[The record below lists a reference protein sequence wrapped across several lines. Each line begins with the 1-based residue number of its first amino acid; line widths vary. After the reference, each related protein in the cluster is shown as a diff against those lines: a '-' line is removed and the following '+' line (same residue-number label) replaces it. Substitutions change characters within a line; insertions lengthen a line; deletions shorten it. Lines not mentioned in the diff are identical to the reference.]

1 LNAKEKTL
9 LFFFFQKRNFLIGFS
24 KRFSMKI
31 VSLQKI
37 LYFQNPSPLLAIA
50 ESLISLTPKVSVI
63 EKDIYADISCT
74 EHLFGG
80 GFNLLQKAE
89 SILLAFNTSCS
100 WVLTEK
106 ISWAKPLCI
115 KEKNI
120 FNPGESS
127 PTLLA
132 LPIEAL
138 AQCGNPTTL
147 KDEQKERQ
155 ELVRFL
161 KKIGMVFCSDFLK
174 IPRSSLAQ
182 RFGHLGLRL
191 ADALEGNHEPLL
203 SFYAPQEPI
212 TFSID
217 TESLGS
223 LEALLF
229 ELSLLLPTL
238 ELRLQGRQAFIQK
251 IKLTFHLE
259 NKSKKTHEVSF
270 SKLTRDPIIIHKV
283 LRESLSSI
291 SWSSP
296 LHRLTLEI
304 LESVQQ
310 NPGQLDLWDKTEE
323 HLEELSGFV
332 QRMRKRLGE
341 DRVGFAEVVPNY
353 LPEKSWRLIYPP
365 VSEQVF
371 YPDHSRPV
379 FLFETPFPFYPSAHW
394 KLTELERL
402 NLHWWEKNISR
413 RYFLAEGDNGETFW
427 VFFDPYTHKWFCH
440 GSYN

>member
-1 LNAKEKTL
+1 
-9 LFFFFQKRNFLIGFS
+9 
-24 KRFSMKI
+24 MKI
-31 VSLQKI
+31 VSSQKI
-37 LYFQNPSPLLAIA
+37 LYFQNPNPLLPIA
-50 ESLISLTPKVSVI
+50 ESFISLTPKVSVVDT
-63 EKDIYADISCT
+63 DIYADITCT
-74 EHLFGG
+74 ENLFGG
-80 GFNLLQKAE
+80 LFNLLQKAE

-120 FNPGESS
+120 FNPGESA

-138 AQCGNPTTL
+138 AHCGNPITL
-147 KDEQKERQ
+147 KEEQKERKD
-155 ELVRFL
+155 LVRFL

-182 RFGHLGLRL
+182 RFGQLGLRL
-191 ADALEGNHEPLL
+191 ADALVGNQEPLL
-203 SFYAPQEPI
+203 AFYAPQEPI
-212 TFSID
+212 NLSID

-223 LEALLF
+223 LDALLF
-229 ELSLLLPTL
+229 ELHPHLSTL
-238 ELRLQGRQAFIQK
+238 ELRLKGRQAFIQK

-259 NKSKKTHEVSF
+259 NRSKQTEDVSF
-270 SKLTRDPIIIHKV
+270 SRPTRDPITIHKV
-283 LRESLSSI
+283 LSESLSRI

-304 LESVQQ
+304 LESVRQS
-310 NPGQLDLWDKTEE
+310 PGQLDLWDKTEE
-323 HLEELSGFV
+323 QLEELSGFV
-332 QRMRKRLGE
+332 QRMRKQFGE
-341 DRVGFAEVVPNY
+341 CRVGFAELLPNY
-353 LPEKSWRLIYPP
+353 LPENSWRLIYPP
-365 VSEQVF
+365 VSEKMV
-371 YPDHSRPV
+371 YPDHSRPI
-379 FLFETPFPFYPSAHW
+379 FLFESPFPFYPSSHW

-413 RYFLAEGDNGETFW
+413 RYFLAEGDTGEKLW

-440 GSYN
+440 GSYD